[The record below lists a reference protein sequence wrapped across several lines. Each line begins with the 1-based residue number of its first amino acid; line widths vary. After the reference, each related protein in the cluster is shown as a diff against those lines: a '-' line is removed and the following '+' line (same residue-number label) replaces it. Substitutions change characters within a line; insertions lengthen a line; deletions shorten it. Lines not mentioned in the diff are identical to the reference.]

1 MMVLDLEMGQVK
13 ESILQKIVRLS
24 KLLIQ
29 QCTFVIALLL
39 VYAISLSS
47 VDAIHGFY
55 LFGCAY
61 FAIVTD
67 RNRIHRW
74 RWLVVYSCLVTITMY
89 IGSGLFGYE
98 INSNC
103 QSSNETSVTCLIGL
117 DTKPYDQEEG
127 QINEPNM
134 LNVNFLPQLA
144 ILLFVTLQQLN
155 YSAILRASRR
165 SKSFSSTRSSMNY
178 VPNEIRSFF
187 RIASQV
193 AELIIPVL
201 ILAMSL
207 VFALAPPYVI
217 LLPTLLFSLLCY
229 SLSHFS
235 HFIHLFQLTLLTYF
249 DSPYPLTPLTSPNHF
264 THILPNHTQIKCCWC
279 HVSTH
284 IFRGTFST
292 ISKESNKSNETFTQI
307 SLCCSVCNL
316 SCEIYHTILSIYYQD
331 WK

>member
-144 ILLFVTLQQLN
+144 ILLFVLLFVTLQQLN

-207 VFALAPPYVI
+207 VFALAPPYVVI
-217 LLPTLLFSLLCY
+217 LPTLLFTLSFQSLYPLI
-229 SLSHFS
+229 STHFTN
-235 HFIHLFQLTLLTYF
+235 LLRLTL
-249 DSPYPLTPLTSPNHF
+249 P
-264 THILPNHTQIKCCWC
+264 TH
-279 HVSTH
+279 STH
-284 IFRGTFST
+284 V
-292 ISKESNKSNETFTQI
+292 TQ
-307 SLCCSVCNL
+307 SL
-316 SCEIYHTILSIYYQD
+316 H
-331 WK
+331 